1 MRSHAHA
8 VTKVMACG
16 KDKVTMPDLNCF
28 TSVIILTV
36 EPEFV
41 CRRTALGTNVGGN
54 LYFLRLLHSRGDKFG
69 PFLCL
74 PISLEEGN
82 LPGTMVEALHI
93 ICIFQTEHSNTKNSI
108 WGYMC
113 ATLKLEGLYK
123 RLRL

>member
-36 EPEFV
+36 EHEFV
-41 CRRTALGTNVGGN
+41 LYALGTNVGGN
-54 LYFLRLLHSRGDKFG
+54 SYFLRLLHSRGDKFG
-69 PFLCL
+69 PFICL

-82 LPGTMVEALHI
+82 LPGTMVDALHI
-93 ICIFQTEHSNTKNSI
+93 ICIFQTEYSNTKNSI

-113 ATLKLEGLYK
+113 PTLKLGGLYK